1 MIARPVYTKQRG
13 GGGMTLPEIMIA
25 LAILGVVLS
34 VCYGSSVALQR
45 GFASTAYWTDARINQ
60 LRVLDSLAADLRN
73 ATAKSFTI
81 SADGLTN
88 TLPLTLTIPMRYQPN
103 PSSSTPPPSPTPTP
117 TPTAYETTGPLAG
130 DPARSALRIEPGIYP
145 TTGSI
150 QYRDS
155 SGQQVAIAVTYRY
168 GGSGTKR
175 TIVRQIDWPYT
186 APVTSTLAL
195 SPPLSAAANT
205 ASREVGSF
213 TNYSSASLAD
223 PNNIL
228 KVTFTNKD
236 MQLIS
241 SSDTAVVVRIEAS
254 PDSLHLENKSVLND
268 TVFLREATFK

>member
-1 MIARPVYTKQRG
+1 MIARPVSYKQRAAA
-13 GGGMTLPEIMIA
+13 GMTLPEIMIA
-25 LAILGVVLS
+25 LAILGIVLS

-45 GFASTAYWTDARINQ
+45 GFASTTSWADARTNQ
-60 LRVLDSLAADLRN
+60 LRVLDSLAVDLRN

-88 TLPLTLTIPMRYQPN
+88 TLPLTLTIPMRYQSN
-103 PSSSTPPPSPTPTP
+103 PSPSP
-117 TPTAYETTGPLAG
+117 AYETTGPLAG
-130 DPARSALRIEPGIYP
+130 DPARSALRVEPGVYA
-145 TTGSI
+145 TTGSM

-168 GGSGTKR
+168 GASGTKR

-186 APVTSTLAL
+186 AAATSTLAL
-195 SPPLSAAANT
+195 SPPLPAADNT

-213 TNYSSASLAD
+213 TNYSSASLSD
-223 PNNIL
+223 PDNIL

-254 PDSLHLENKSVLND
+254 PDSRHPGNKSILND

>member
-1 MIARPVYTKQRG
+1 MIAHPVCNKQRG
-13 GGGMTLPEIMIA
+13 GGGMTLAEIMVA
-25 LAILGVVLS
+25 LAILGIVLS

-45 GFASTAYWTDARINQ
+45 GFASTTSWIDARTNQ

-103 PSSSTPPPSPTPTP
+103 PSSSP
-117 TPTAYETTGPLAG
+117 AYETTGPLAG

-168 GGSGTKR
+168 RYGGGGTTR

-195 SPPLSAAANT
+195 SPPLPAAANT
-205 ASREVGSF
+205 ASREVGTF
-213 TNYSSASLAD
+213 TNYSSASLSD
-223 PNNIL
+223 PNNIS
-228 KVTFTNKD
+228 KVTFTNQN

-254 PDSLHLENKSVLND
+254 PDSLHPENKSVLND

>member
-1 MIARPVYTKQRG
+1 MIARPAYNKQRR
-13 GGGMTLPEIMIA
+13 GGGMTLAEIMVA
-25 LAILGVVLS
+25 LAILGIVLS

-45 GFASTAYWTDARINQ
+45 GFASTTSWIDARTNQ
-60 LRVLDSLAADLRN
+60 LRILDSLAADLRN

-103 PSSSTPPPSPTPTP
+103 PSPSP
-117 TPTAYETTGPLAG
+117 AYETTGPLAG

-195 SPPLSAAANT
+195 SPPLPAAANT
-205 ASREVGSF
+205 ASREVGTF
-213 TNYSSASLAD
+213 TNYSSASLSD
-223 PNNIL
+223 PNNIS
-228 KVTFTNKD
+228 KVTFTNQN

-241 SSDTAVVVRIEAS
+241 SSDTAVVVRIEAG
-254 PDSLHLENKSVLND
+254 PDSLHPENKSVLND

>member
-1 MIARPVYTKQRG
+1 MIARRPYNKQRG
-13 GGGMTLPEIMIA
+13 RGGMTLGETMIA
-25 LAILGVVLS
+25 LAILGIVLS

-45 GFASTAYWTDARINQ
+45 GFVSTTAWADARTNQ
-60 LRVLDSLAADLRN
+60 LRVLDSLGADLRN
-73 ATAKSFTI
+73 SSAKSFTV

-103 PSSSTPPPSPTPTP
+103 PSPSP
-117 TPTAYETTGPLAG
+117 AYEITGPLAG

-145 TTGSI
+145 STGSM

-168 GGSGTKR
+168 GASDGKR

-186 APVTSTLAL
+186 APTNSTLDL
-195 SPPLSAAANT
+195 SPPLPAAENT

-213 TNYSSASLAD
+213 TNYSSAGLSD
-223 PNNIL
+223 PDNVL

-241 SSDTAVVVRIEAS
+241 SSDTTVVVKIETS
-254 PDSLHLENKSVLND
+254 PDSRHPENKSILND

>member
-1 MIARPVYTKQRG
+1 MIARPAYNKQRG
-13 GGGMTLPEIMIA
+13 GGGMTLAEIMVA
-25 LAILGVVLS
+25 LAILGIVLS

-45 GFASTAYWTDARINQ
+45 GFASTTSWIDARTNQ

-103 PSSSTPPPSPTPTP
+103 PSSSP
-117 TPTAYETTGPLAG
+117 AYETTGPLAG
-130 DPARSALRIEPGIYP
+130 DPARYALRIEPGIYP

-195 SPPLSAAANT
+195 SPPLPAAANT
-205 ASREVGSF
+205 ASREVGTF
-213 TNYSSASLAD
+213 TNYSSASLSD
-223 PNNIL
+223 PNNIS
-228 KVTFTNKD
+228 KVTFTNQN

-254 PDSLHLENKSVLND
+254 PDSLHPENKSVLND